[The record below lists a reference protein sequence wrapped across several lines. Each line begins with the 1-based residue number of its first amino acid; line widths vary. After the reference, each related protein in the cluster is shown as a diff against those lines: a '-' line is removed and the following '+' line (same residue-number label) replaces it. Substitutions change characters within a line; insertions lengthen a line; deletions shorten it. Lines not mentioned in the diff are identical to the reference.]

1 MSRWTNAS
9 PRRRRYQWP
18 LGRGTGGPS
27 GGGSG
32 DFVHAPQVPP
42 CLTFTDLEILGLV
55 LPARL
60 VTLRS
65 TGLLINAIATL
76 VAVAFLADALP
87 TLAHQVRTERKAR
100 AHAEIEAFLASL
112 TPDEKARLYRALSST
127 SAISVLTRGNDA
139 DDDPALEK
147 FRLFWGPFQSVRKQ
161 AELWGSALRSVSS
174 TAKAGEVWVALIV
187 LGVVAMSSLALRAH
201 GLRLGKH
208 GGD

>member
-1 MSRWTNAS
+1 MAAKMVAMMPVSRM
-9 PRRRRYQWP
+9 
-18 LGRGTGGPS
+18 PS
-27 GGGSG
+27 K
-32 DFVHAPQVPP
+32 VPAPPMLTSSAPSFRMVLKCSTSAPMMVP
-42 CLTFTDLEILGLV
+42 
-55 LPARL
+55 
-60 VTLRS
+60 S
-65 TGLLINAIATL
+65 
-76 VAVAFLADALP
+76 
-87 TLAHQVRTERKAR
+87 
-100 AHAEIEAFLASL
+100 